1 MIFTTEC
8 VCFHP
13 FRFLLILFGPS
24 DAPKGPP
31 RHPPKTKKI
40 YTKIYIPRNESSTCS
55 QLLKSSYYWG
65 RVTKIDGLLGALVFA
80 LALPGGTPKAKMGF
94 SLGTCVKN

>member
-8 VCFHP
+8 ICFDP
-13 FRFLLILFGPS
+13 CSFLLILFGPS

-31 RHPPKTKKI
+31 RHPSKTKKI
-40 YTKIYIPRNESSTCS
+40 YTKTYIQRNESSTCS

-65 RVTKIDGLLGALVFA
+65 RVTKIDGPLGALVFA
-80 LALPGGTPKAKMGF
+80 LALPGGTPKTKMRF